1 MAAAAVLEFQRAQ
14 SLLSTDREA
23 SIGILH
29 SIGEARGS
37 LPSRGRLPAAPRRLR
52 PAARPA
58 ADSRRGAACRARGGG
73 GSRTDGCGGRAV
85 FVWGAVRRC
94 GVWGWGLPAGCGV
107 TTCGAAAGAPSVLCE
122 GLWGAAVGAIGSR
135 SGLGW
140 KGALCSSVPTP
151 RCVQPRLP
159 RATASLARE
168 LAPGTARG
176 FTVMMSLQ
184 FYAWMIFL
192 GKMIADTGQ
201 NFCGSQKS
209 DVTLPKMG
217 VCKTP
222 ASCK

>member
-1 MAAAAVLEFQRAQ
+1 LE
-14 SLLSTDREA
+14 
-23 SIGILH
+23 
-29 SIGEARGS
+29 
-37 LPSRGRLPAAPRRLR
+37 
-52 PAARPA
+52 
-58 ADSRRGAACRARGGG
+58 
-73 GSRTDGCGGRAV
+73 
-85 FVWGAVRRC
+85 
-94 GVWGWGLPAGCGV
+94 AGCL
-107 TTCGAAAGAPSVLCE
+107 ALLAAGVVQGRNLKWA
-122 GLWGAAVGAIGSR
+122 
-135 SGLGW
+135 SGLGMVAKKPSVNHGITEW
-140 KGALCSSVPTP
+140 PGLQGTTVLIQPQPPAMCSVANH
-151 RCVQPRLP
+151 QPRLP
-159 RATASLARE
+159 RATSSLARE